1 MRVQIKV
8 NNASETVS
16 RYEVEQGAGAKGQG
30 LRIDMRG
37 QKHVNFELINEQSGF
52 GPENIATKRVGS
64 DLHVAFEQSDI
75 GTPDLVI
82 EGYYEDTFDHGV
94 MGRAEDGL
102 YYHYVPESGVQS
114 DAISRLGENVL
125 AGQALGGERYAGA
138 LWLPT
143 DSFLPMALVGGA
155 LLLGGAAAAGGG
167 GGGGCSAA
175 PAAAAA
181 ASSSSSSSSSSSG
194 T

>member
-37 QKHVNFELINEQSGF
+37 QKHVNFELMNEQTGF
-52 GPENIATKRVGS
+52 GPENIATKRVGN
-64 DLHVAFEQSDI
+64 DLHIAFEQSEI
-75 GTPDLVI
+75 GSPDLVI
-82 EGYYEDTFDHGV
+82 EGYYEDSFDHGV

-114 DAISRLGENVL
+114 EAISRLGEDLL

-138 LWLPT
+138 LWLPA
-143 DSFLPMALVGGA
+143 DSFLPLA
-155 LLLGGAAAAGGG
+155 LLGGAVLLGGAAAGGG
-167 GGGGCSAA
+167 GG
-175 PAAAAA
+175 
-181 ASSSSSSSSSSSG
+181 
-194 T
+194 